1 MSRYSGGKDLNMSV
15 LPQRQVHLDFHTSEH
30 IDGIGSMFD
39 PEQFKSCL
47 KKGHVNSITVFA
59 KCHHGWA
66 YFPSETNQ
74 MHPGLKFDLLS
85 AMLKA
90 CKEIG
95 VQAPVYISA
104 GHDEKYFFEH
114 PDHMVLGSFDEK
126 YPQVIE
132 KDGAKCSSEPDAH
145 YHLLCMNS
153 PYLETLVRQTE
164 EVVRKFDP
172 VGIFLDIVGE
182 KYCCCKYCRAE
193 AEKLGMDVNSEETY
207 KKLSKITYKKY
218 YEAINNAARAIKP
231 DIRIFHNSGHIPCGR
246 RDLAASHTHLEL
258 ESLPTGG
265 WGYDHFPKS
274 ARYVS
279 SLGMEYLG
287 MTGKFHLSWG
297 EFGGFKHPNALRYEV
312 ALSLANG
319 AKCSVGDQMHPYG
332 FLDDATYELI
342 GLAYSEAEKVEEY
355 CYDVESVADIGLL
368 SVEAMVEGVGQNSPC
383 DVGACR
389 MLLEGKYL
397 YDVLDAECDFEKYK
411 LLILPDSIRITEQIA
426 DKLKAFVANGGKL
439 LCSGVSGTD
448 ENNRFIFDL
457 GVRSITKSKF
467 NPSYYHPHYNALG
480 LTPSS
485 YVMYSQMYD
494 TDVTLDAKVL
504 GYSRNTF
511 FNRAPEHFCS
521 HRHTPFV
528 TEDNTP
534 AVVIG
539 KQGGYIAYDIF
550 SEYAEVGSYILK
562 DTVLRVIDEL
572 LGSEK
577 TLATNLPSSGV
588 VTLNRQPEKSREV
601 LHMLYATPVK
611 RGKRVEVIEDL
622 EPVFDTTF
630 EIKTAPIKSVTLV
643 PQNKEL
649 PFEYSDGVLKFT
661 VEKFTCSQ
669 VLVLEH

>member
-1 MSRYSGGKDLNMSV
+1 MNII
-15 LPQRQVHLDFHTSEH
+15 PQRQVHLDFHTSER

-47 KKGHVNSITVFA
+47 KKGHVNSITIFA

-66 YFPSETNQ
+66 YFPSETNE
-74 MHPGLKFDLLS
+74 MHPGLNFDLLS

-90 CKEIG
+90 CKEAD
-95 VQAPVYISA
+95 VQAPIYISA
-104 GHDEKYFFEH
+104 GLDEKYFIEH
-114 PDHMVLGSFDEK
+114 PDHIVLNSFEAT
-126 YPQVIE
+126 YPEIIE
-132 KDGAKCSSEPDAH
+132 KDGVKCSAEPNAH

-153 PYLETLVRQTE
+153 PYLDTLVAQTE
-164 EVVRKFDP
+164 EVVKKFDP

-182 KYCCCKYCRAE
+182 RYCCCPYCKAE
-193 AEKLGMDVNSEETY
+193 AEKLGMDVNSPDTY
-207 KKLSKITYKKY
+207 KTLGKITYKKY
-218 YEAINNAARAIKP
+218 YDAINNAARAIKP
-231 DIRIFHNSGHIPCGR
+231 TVRIFHNSGHIHCGR
-246 RDLAASHTHLEL
+246 RDLADIDTHLEL

-279 SLGMEYLG
+279 SLGKEYLG

-342 GLAYSEAEKVEEY
+342 GLAYAEAEKVEQY

-368 SVEAMVEGVGQNSPC
+368 SAEAVIEGLGRVASC

-397 YDVLDAECDFEKYK
+397 YDVLDAECDFTKYK
-411 LLILPDSIRITEQIA
+411 LLILPDIIKAEGELA
-426 DKLKAFVANGGKL
+426 EKLKAFVKNGGKV
-439 LCSGVSGTD
+439 LCTGAAGTD
-448 ENNRFIFDL
+448 NSGEMLFDL
-457 GVRSITKSKF
+457 GVKVKGKSAF
-467 NPSYYHPHYNALG
+467 NPTYYHPDYKALG
-480 LTPSS
+480 LTETN
-485 YVMYSQMYD
+485 YVMYSSMYD
-494 TDVTLDAKVL
+494 TELTDKNAKVL

-528 TEDNTP
+528 NENNAP

-539 KQGGYIAYDIF
+539 KDGGYIAYEIF
-550 SEYAEVGSYILK
+550 SEYENIGSIILK
-562 DTVLRVIDEL
+562 DTVIRVIDEI
-572 LGSEK
+572 LGENK
-577 TLATNLPSSGV
+577 TLKTNLKSAGV
-588 VTLNRQPEKSREV
+588 VTLNKQEDSNRTV
-601 LHMLYATPVK
+601 LHALYATPVK
-611 RGKRVEVIEDL
+611 RGKNVEIIEDL
-622 EPVFDTTF
+622 VPIYDTEF
-630 EIKTAPIKSVTLV
+630 EIKTKPVKAVKLV
-643 PQNKEL
+643 PQNENI
-649 PFEYSDGVLKFT
+649 PFDYNNGVLKFK
-661 VEKFTCSQ
+661 VDRFECSQ
-669 VLVLEH
+669 IAVIEH

>member
-1 MSRYSGGKDLNMSV
+1 MNMI
-15 LPQRQVHLDFHTSEH
+15 PQRQVHLDFHTSEC

-39 PEQFKSCL
+39 AEQFKSCL

-66 YFPSETNQ
+66 YFPSEANK
-74 MHPGLKFDLLS
+74 MHPGLNFDLLS

-90 CKEIG
+90 CAEAD
-95 VQAPVYISA
+95 VQAPIYISA
-104 GHDEKYFFEH
+104 GFDEKYFIEH
-114 PDHMVLGSFDEK
+114 PDHIVLNSFDAK
-126 YPQVIE
+126 YPEIIE
-132 KDGAKCSSEPDAH
+132 KDGVKCSNEPNAH
-145 YHLLCMNS
+145 YHLICMNS
-153 PYLETLVRQTE
+153 PYLETLVKQTE

-182 KYCCCKYCRAE
+182 RYCCCQYCKAE
-193 AEKLGMDVNSEETY
+193 AEKLGMDVNDPETY
-207 KKLSKITYKKY
+207 KKLGKITYKKY
-218 YEAINNAARAIKP
+218 YDAINNAARVIKP
-231 DIRIFHNSGHIPCGR
+231 TVRIFHNSGHIHCGR
-246 RDLAASHTHLEL
+246 RDLANANTHLEL

-342 GLAYSEAEKVEEY
+342 GVAYAEVEKVEEY
-355 CYDVESVADIGLL
+355 CYGVESVADIGLL
-368 SVEAMVEGVGQNSPC
+368 SAEALVEGLGRVASC

-397 YDVLDAECDFEKYK
+397 YDVLDAECDFSKYK
-411 LLILPDSIRITEQIA
+411 LIILPDIIKITPKIA
-426 DKLKAFVANGGKL
+426 DKILTFVKNGGKV
-439 LCSGVSGTD
+439 LCSGAAGTD
-448 ENNRFIFDL
+448 ENGDLAFDL
-457 GVRSITKSKF
+457 GVKIKGKSVY
-467 NPSYYHPHYNALG
+467 NPSYYHPSYNALG

-485 YVMYSQMYD
+485 YIMYSQMYNTELAD
-494 TDVTLDAKVL
+494 ENAKVL

-528 TEDNTP
+528 SEDNTP

-539 KQGGYIAYDIF
+539 KEGAYIAYDIF
-550 SEYAEVGSYILK
+550 SEYADVGSFVLK
-562 DTVLRVIDEL
+562 ETVHKVIDEL
-572 LGSEK
+572 LGEAK
-577 TLATNLPSSGV
+577 TLKTNLPSTGV
-588 VTLNRQPEKSREV
+588 VTLNKQYDKSREV
-601 LHMLYATPVK
+601 LHMLFATPIK
-611 RGKRVEVIEDL
+611 RGKGVEVIEDL
-622 EPVFDTTF
+622 IPVYGTEF
-630 EIKTAPIKSVTLV
+630 EIKTADVKSVTLV
-643 PQNKEL
+643 PQNEKI
-649 PFEYSDGVLKFT
+649 PFTYENGTLKFS
-661 VEKFTCSQ
+661 VEKFECSQ
-669 VLVLEH
+669 IAVIEH